1 MAQGYRITKRNG
13 SGNLYARIYIPDDLK
28 RAAGG
33 KAEVWRSLGTSS
45 MKEAKLKAPGVVDKY
60 LATLHPRISTPTA
73 PEMPSAPE
81 PSREQIQAAALGVYH
96 ALLESDEDERIHD
109 AEASQPGGADNAAA
123 NKAYAQEVRQHLAR
137 GDLRH
142 GDLEGWSG
150 HFGFHFNPGS
160 VLRREFQHML
170 ARAEAEAAERAA
182 ERDLGLPLS
191 TPADDLFRAPA
202 APYTP
207 PTSTPA
213 TPAPTK
219 PSAPP
224 LEDLWPTY
232 ERQQGAN
239 LAPATITD
247 KKKILDIFIY
257 HIGHGRAVDTI
268 TKAEA
273 REYRDMLTRMP
284 RHAGS
289 KARTRGM
296 SLKQL
301 VELND
306 REQGQAV
313 STRTVTKQVSVL
325 SSIFNWLVRE
335 GHVESN
341 IWEHLAPA
349 KERGR
354 NKRMPFTYTQLQHL
368 IDSPLF
374 AGCVGIKDVR
384 QKSTPGTFK
393 ATGPEYWL
401 PLLGMFTGARLG
413 ELAQLETSDVKQAE
427 GIDFIMITDQ
437 GGDRART
444 VKSKAA
450 IRSVP
455 IHSRL
460 IALGFLEHVAKISR
474 AGSGRLFPTLNR
486 NNKGQF
492 ANASRHFSRYLD
504 AIDLPVAEDA
514 SKPTFHCL
522 RHSFIDELRRE
533 HSEHEFRPL
542 VGHEA
547 QTVTRGYGIKETFG
561 LGMRKAMVE
570 AVVYPGV
577 DFSGFMKRIAH
588 NSANG
593 L

>member
-1 MAQGYRITKRNG
+1 MASGFKITKRNG
-13 SGNLYARIYIPDDLK
+13 SNNLYVRVYIPDDLR
-28 RAAGG
+28 RAASG
-33 KAEVWRSLGTSS
+33 KAEVWRSLGTASK
-45 MKEAKLKAPGVVDKY
+45 KEAKLKAPGVVGKVIASLRPD
-60 LATLHPRISTPTA
+60 ISTPSA
-73 PEMPSAPE
+73 SEMPSAPE
-81 PSREQIQAAALGVYH
+81 PTREQIQAAALGVYH
-96 ALLESDEDERIHD
+96 ALLESDEDDRIHD
-109 AEASQPGGADNAAA
+109 AEASRPGGADNAAA
-123 NKAYAQEVRQHLAR
+123 NRTYAQEVRQHLAR

-142 GDLEGWSG
+142 GDIEGWSG
-150 HFGFHFNPGS
+150 HFGFHFKPGS

-191 TPADDLFRAPA
+191 TPADDLFRTPA
-202 APYTP
+202 APYAP
-207 PTSTPA
+207 LASTSAPA
-213 TPAPTK
+213 APTK
-219 PSAPP
+219 PSAPA

-239 LAPATITD
+239 LRSATLTD
-247 KKKILDIFIY
+247 KKKILDVFIH
-257 HIGHGRAVDTI
+257 HIGHGRAVDSI

-273 REYRDMLTRMP
+273 REYRDLLTRMP

-325 SSIFNWLVRE
+325 SSIFGWLVRE
-335 GHVESN
+335 GHVTSN

-349 KERGR
+349 KERGQ

-374 AGCVGIKDVR
+374 TGCVGIKDVR
-384 QKSTPGTFK
+384 QKSTPGTFR

-413 ELAQLETSDVKQAE
+413 ELAQLEIGDIKQAE
-427 GIDFIMITDQ
+427 GIDYIRITDQ
-437 GGDRART
+437 GGDGARS
-444 VKSKAA
+444 VKSAAA

-460 IALGFLEHVAKISR
+460 VEFGFLEYVSKVRR
-474 AGSGRLFPTLNR
+474 AGSGGLFPTLTR
-486 NNKGQF
+486 STKGQF
-492 ANASRHFSRYLD
+492 NNASRHFSRYLD

-533 HSEHEFRPL
+533 HSEQEFRPL
-542 VGHEA
+542 VGHEEK
-547 QTVTRGYGIKETFG
+547 TVTRGYGVKETLG
-561 LGMRKAMVE
+561 LKKRKAIVE
-570 AVVYPGV
+570 TATYPGL
-577 DFSGFMKRIAH
+577 DFERLLA
-588 NSANG
+588 

>member
-13 SGNLYARIYIPDDLK
+13 SSNLYARIYIPDDLR

-33 KAEVWRSLGTSS
+33 KAEVWRSLGTAS
-45 MKEAKLKAPGVVDKY
+45 MKEAKLKAPGVVDKVIAS
-60 LATLHPRISTPTA
+60 LRPRISTPTA
-73 PEMPSAPE
+73 HEAPSAPE
-81 PSREQIQAAALGVYH
+81 PTREQIQAAALGVYH

-109 AEASQPGGADNAAA
+109 AEASQPGGTDNAAA
-123 NKAYAQEVRQHLAR
+123 NRAYAQEVRQHLAR

-150 HFGFHFNPGS
+150 HFGFHFKPGS

-191 TPADDLFRAPA
+191 LPADDLFRAPA

-207 PTSTPA
+207 LTSASAP
-213 TPAPTK
+213 PAPTK

-239 LAPATITD
+239 LRSATITD
-247 KKKILDIFIY
+247 KKKVLDIFVY
-257 HIGHGRAVDTI
+257 HIGSGRAVDTI

-273 REYRDMLTRMP
+273 REYRDLLTRMP

-313 STRTVTKQVSVL
+313 SARTVTKQVSIL

-335 GHVESN
+335 GHIASN
-341 IWEHLAPA
+341 VWEHLAPA
-349 KERGR
+349 KKRDGNE
-354 NKRMPFTYTQLQHL
+354 RMPFTYAQLQHL
-368 IDSPLF
+368 LNSPLF
-374 AGCVGIKDVR
+374 TGCVGINDVR

-413 ELAQLETSDVKQAE
+413 ELAQLETDDIKQAE
-427 GIDFIMITDQ
+427 GIDYIMITDQ
-437 GGDRART
+437 GGDGARA
-444 VKSKAA
+444 VKSAA
-450 IRSVP
+450 AVRSVP

-460 IALGFLEHVAKISR
+460 VALGFLEYVSKVRR
-474 AGSGRLFPTLNR
+474 AGSGRLFPTLTR
-486 NNKGQF
+486 STKGQF

-533 HSEHEFRPL
+533 YSEHEFRPL

-561 LGMRKAMVE
+561 LEKRKAIVE
-570 AVVYPGV
+570 AATYPEL
-577 DFSGFMKRIAH
+577 DFSKLLSRHACEL
-588 NSANG
+588 AP
-593 L
+593 